1 LKVLIVGLAVMF
13 LALQW
18 RLWMGDGGV
27 REIEQYQSEIKKL
40 GNTLE
45 EQQDINNALRAEVND
60 LEQGLGEIEER
71 ARSELGMIGN
81 GETFYQFV
89 GEKIDI
95 PGDNL
100 AGTLNID
107 ESDEQQ
113 IQ

>member
-1 LKVLIVGLAVMF
+1 M
-13 LALQW
+13 
-18 RLWMGDGGV
+18 
-27 REIEQYQSEIKKL
+27 
-40 GNTLE
+40 
-45 EQQDINNALRAEVND
+45 ND

-71 ARSELGMIGN
+71 ASSELGMIGK

>member
-1 LKVLIVGLAVMF
+1 MKVLIVGLAVMF

-27 REIEQYQSEIKKL
+27 REIEQYQAEIKVL

-71 ARSELGMIGN
+71 ARSELCLLYTSPSPRDRG
-81 GETFYQFV
+81 
-89 GEKIDI
+89 
-95 PGDNL
+95 
-100 AGTLNID
+100 
-107 ESDEQQ
+107 
-113 IQ
+113 

>member
-1 LKVLIVGLAVMF
+1 MKVLIVGLAVMF

-27 REIEQYQSEIKKL
+27 REIEQYQSEIKRL

-71 ARSELGMIGN
+71 ARSELGMIGK

-100 AGTLNID
+100 AGTLSID
-107 ESDEQQ
+107 ESDKQQ

>member
-1 LKVLIVGLAVMF
+1 MKVLIVGLAVMF

-27 REIEQYQSEIKKL
+27 REIEQYQSEIKRL

-71 ARSELGMIGN
+71 ARSELGMIGK

-107 ESDEQQ
+107 ESDKQQ